1 MMRKTLATVAAAA
14 GLLAMAAGTPAAQA
28 QPYPGNGNS
37 WVYQNGQWVWS
48 PQLNIIHSENYD
60 RLVAIDPAFRHSRM
74 RVECGPVTDP
84 VLHQQCIQSFYQQV
98 QAWRDGQAEAYYRD
112 ALSGVGYGS
121 STPPQPYSSS
131 AGE

>member
-14 GLLAMAAGTPAAQA
+14 GLLALAAGTPAVQA

-48 PQLNIIHSENYD
+48 PRLNIIHSEHYS
-60 RLVAIDPAFRHSRM
+60 RLVATNPAFRHSRM

-84 VLHQQCIQSFYQQV
+84 ALHQQCIQSFYQDM

-112 ALSGVGYGS
+112 ALGSVGYGS
-121 STPPQPYSSS
+121 SMPPQPYTSS